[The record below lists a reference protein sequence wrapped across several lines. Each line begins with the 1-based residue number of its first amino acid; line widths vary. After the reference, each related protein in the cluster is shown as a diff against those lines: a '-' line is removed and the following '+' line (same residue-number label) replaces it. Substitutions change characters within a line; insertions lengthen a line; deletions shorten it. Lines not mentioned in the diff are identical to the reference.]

1 MSERKIEIPEFLKKK
16 PRETINTEKTELE
29 ILRDSYR
36 EMFGDCDYTNIFM
49 SKAEQIAVLK
59 ECLKRH
65 VRFDDLTGVTDMMN
79 DDEYI

>member
-1 MSERKIEIPEFLKKK
+1 MAKRKIEIPEFLKKK
-16 PRETINTEKTELE
+16 PRETISTVKTELE

-36 EMFGDCDYTNIFM
+36 EMFGDCDYKNIFM

-65 VRFDDLTGVTDMMN
+65 IRFDDLTEVSALME